1 MKRKRRRYS
10 PAEKV
15 AILKRHLIDREE
27 VSAICEELK
36 LNPTL
41 FYDWQKQFFDHGV
54 KAFENEGL
62 SEESRLREENTRLQA
77 KLTKKDSALSDLIQ
91 EHMALKKTLGED

>member
-1 MKRKRRRYS
+1 MKRKRRRYT

-15 AILKRHLIDREE
+15 AILRRHLIDREE
-27 VSAICEELK
+27 VSTICDELK

-54 KAFENEGL
+54 KAFENDGRNEGT
-62 SEESRLREENTRLQA
+62 RLKEENARLQA
-77 KLTKKDSALSDLIQ
+77 KLMKKDSALSDLIQ